1 MTASTTQDRP
11 VSSAGPRFPFTAIV
25 GQTAMKRA
33 LILNAIN
40 TRIGGV
46 LIRGKKGTA
55 KSTAVRSLA
64 ALLPE
69 VQVVQGCPYSCLP
82 EIRQGLCQWCH
93 PHPEP
98 TPEEAGTLREDAPSV
113 TRQVRI
119 VDLPV
124 GATEDRLVG
133 SLDIEQAIRSGSRSF
148 EPGLIATTHRG
159 ILYVDEVNLLNDH
172 LVDVLLDAAAMGRNY
187 VEREGISVSH
197 AAEFILVGTMNPEE
211 GDLRPQLLDRFGLAV
226 EVDSA
231 FTPEE
236 RREVVKR
243 RIAYES
249 DPYGFMDRW
258 HDFEEAERERIL
270 RSRQLLDQ
278 VNVSDDILELITDIC
293 AEYQVDG
300 LRADIV
306 MYKTASTIAA
316 YEGRD
321 HVVPE
326 DVREA
331 AEMALLHRQRRQPFQ
346 QPNLVTEQLDS
357 MIDEFQNRP
366 QDRESRHQDQAQ
378 SEEQDDA
385 DPDSPDQSAPNVPDS
400 GGEAGPEEQPPDPRG
415 DSGPED
421 QYFEVGSPFSVR
433 SLQVNPPDHRAR
445 PSSGRRARTVSGT
458 PSGRYI
464 GAAVPQEKA
473 SDLALDA
480 TLRAAAPHQSQ
491 RRAHPHP
498 NLFPGDE
505 RTSDTPELLV
515 EPWDLREKVRET
527 KTGSLILF
535 VVDAS
540 GSMGAQRRMVAVK
553 GAILSLLLDA
563 YQRRDRVGLIA
574 FRGTGAQV
582 LLPPTSSV
590 DLAHAMLQEMPTGG
604 RTPLSRGLLLAMEVI
619 EAEKQKDRNVLPL
632 LVVLTDGRANVAMG
646 SSAAEPPGG
655 NSLLDSATAVE
666 EAALQRPMGNSGA
679 DLPLKEARAMAAAI
693 REQKISAVVI
703 DTETDF
709 LRLGL
714 ANSIADEMGAP
725 CLKLEELHA
734 DGLADAVRLQ
744 VATSGTSPLTPD
756 EIQGLLEQIKLS

>member
-1 MTASTTQDRP
+1 MNKSE
-11 VSSAGPRFPFTAIV
+11 PRFPFTAIV

-33 LILNAIN
+33 LILNAVN

-69 VQVVQGCPYSCLP
+69 VAVVRGCPYSCHP
-82 EIRQGLCQWCH
+82 DNPQPLCSH
-93 PHPEP
+93 GKETSP
-98 TPEEAGTLREDAPSV
+98 V

-133 SLDIEQAIRSGSRSF
+133 SLDIESAIRTGSRSF
-148 EPGLIATTHRG
+148 EPGLIAATHRG

-249 DPYGFMDRW
+249 DPFGFMDAW
-258 HDFEEAERERIL
+258 QESEAAERERIL
-270 RSRQLLDQ
+270 LSQQLLGE
-278 VNVSDDILELITDIC
+278 VAVSDDILELITGIC

-321 HVVPE
+321 HVLAE

-346 QPNLVTEQLDS
+346 QPHLVTEQLDS

-366 QDRESRHQDQAQ
+366 HDREPQDQDSSQ
-378 SEEQDDA
+378 SEEQDDG
-385 DPDSPDQSAPNVPDS
+385 DPDPPEQ
-400 GGEAGPEEQPPDPRG
+400 EEEQPPEPEG
-415 DSGPED
+415 DSGPQE
-421 QYFEVGSPFSVR
+421 QYFEVGTPFSVR
-433 SLQVNPPDHRAR
+433 SLQMHPPDHRAR
-445 PSSGRRARTVSGT
+445 PAGGRRARTVSGT
-458 PSGRYI
+458 PSGRYV
-464 GAAVPQEKA
+464 GAAIPQDKA
-473 SDLALDA
+473 TDLALDA
-480 TLRAAAPHQSQ
+480 TLRAAAPHQVERRQ
-491 RRAHPHP
+491 RPHP
-498 NLFPGDE
+498 NPL
-505 RTSDTPELLV
+505 PEGEGTDKAPPFLI
-515 EPWDLREKVRET
+515 EPHDVREKVRET

-590 DLAHAMLQEMPTGG
+590 DLAHALLSEMPTGG

-619 EAEKQKDRNVLPL
+619 ETEKQKDRNVLPL
-632 LVVLTDGRANVAMG
+632 LVVLSDGRANVAMG
-646 SSAAEPPGG
+646 TSSGPERTPGHPERTPGHPEPVEGRA
-655 NSLLDSATAVE
+655 SLPIA
-666 EAALQRPMGNSGA
+666 
-679 DLPLKEARAMAAAI
+679 EARALAAAI
-693 REQKISAVVI
+693 REQHISAVVV

-714 ANSIADEMGAP
+714 AEPVAEAMGAP
-725 CLKLEELHA
+725 CIKLEELHSDA
-734 DGLADAVRLQ
+734 LADTVRMQLP
-744 VATSGTSPLTPD
+744 ATDNQPLSPD
-756 EIQGLLEQIKLS
+756 EIQGLLQQIRLD

>member
-1 MTASTTQDRP
+1 MNKSE
-11 VSSAGPRFPFTAIV
+11 PRFPFTAIV
-25 GQTAMKRA
+25 GQTTMKRA
-33 LILNAIN
+33 LILNAVN

-69 VQVVQGCPYSCLP
+69 VAVVRGCPYSCHP
-82 EIRQGLCQWCH
+82 DNPQPLCSH
-93 PHPEP
+93 
-98 TPEEAGTLREDAPSV
+98 GRETSPV

-133 SLDIEQAIRSGSRSF
+133 SLDIESAIRTGSRSF
-148 EPGLIATTHRG
+148 EPGLIAATHRG

-231 FTPEE
+231 FSPEE

-249 DPYGFMDRW
+249 DPFGFMDAW
-258 HDFEEAERERIL
+258 QESEAAERERIL
-270 RSRQLLDQ
+270 RSQQLLSE
-278 VNVSDDILELITDIC
+278 VAVSDDILELITGIC

-316 YEGRD
+316 YEGRN
-321 HVVPE
+321 HVVAE

-346 QPNLVTEQLDS
+346 QPHLVTEQLDS

-366 QDRESRHQDQAQ
+366 HDREPQDQDNSQ
-378 SEEQDDA
+378 SEEQDDG
-385 DPDSPDQSAPNVPDS
+385 DPDPPEQ
-400 GGEAGPEEQPPDPRG
+400 EEQPPEPEG
-415 DSGPED
+415 DSGPQD
-421 QYFEVGSPFSVR
+421 QYFEVGTPFSVR
-433 SLQVNPPDHRAR
+433 SLQMHPPDHRAR
-445 PSSGRRARTVSGT
+445 PAGGRRARTVSGT
-458 PSGRYI
+458 PSGRYV
-464 GAAVPQEKA
+464 GAAIPQDKA
-473 SDLALDA
+473 TDLALDA
-480 TLRAAAPHQSQ
+480 TLRAAAPHQLK
-491 RRAHPHP
+491 RREDSAGQDARAFLIEPH
-498 NLFPGDE
+498 D
-505 RTSDTPELLV
+505 V
-515 EPWDLREKVRET
+515 REKVRET

-590 DLAHAMLQEMPTGG
+590 DLAHALLSEMPTGG

-619 EAEKQKDRNVLPL
+619 ETEKQKDRNVLPL
-632 LVVLTDGRANVAMG
+632 LVVLSDGRANVAMG
-646 SSAAEPPGG
+646 TSNAGSERTPLHPEPVEGRA
-655 NSLLDSATAVE
+655 SLPIA
-666 EAALQRPMGNSGA
+666 
-679 DLPLKEARAMAAAI
+679 EARAMAAAI
-693 REQKISAVVI
+693 REQHISAVVV
-703 DTETDF
+703 DTEADF

-714 ANSIADEMGAP
+714 AEPIAEAMGAP
-725 CLKLEELHA
+725 CIKLEELHSDA
-734 DGLADAVRLQ
+734 LADTVRMQLPSTDNQ
-744 VATSGTSPLTPD
+744 PLSPD
-756 EIQGLLEQIKLS
+756 EIQTLLQQIRLD

>member
-1 MTASTTQDRP
+1 MPEKTE
-11 VSSAGPRFPFTAIV
+11 PRFPFTAIV

-64 ALLPE
+64 GLLPE
-69 VQVVQGCPYSCLP
+69 VSVLRGCPYSCPP
-82 EIRQGLCQWCH
+82 ENRQGLCQWCQ
-93 PHPEP
+93 PHG
-98 TPEEAGTLREDAPSV
+98 EEAPAV

-133 SLDIEQAIRSGSRSF
+133 SLDIEQAIKTGSRSF

-236 RREVVKR
+236 RQEVVRR
-243 RIAYES
+243 RIAYEA
-249 DPYGFMDRW
+249 DPFQFMADW
-258 HDFEEAERERIL
+258 QGSEAAERDKIL
-270 RSRQLLDQ
+270 RSQELLAR
-278 VNVSDDILELITDIC
+278 VTVPDDMLELITGIC
-293 AEYQVDG
+293 HEYQVDG

-321 HVVPE
+321 EVIAD

-346 QPNLVTEQLDS
+346 QPHLATEQLDS
-357 MIDEFQNRP
+357 MIDEYQNRP
-366 QDRESRHQDQAQ
+366 QNREPQDQDNSQ
-378 SEEQDDA
+378 SEDQDDGE
-385 DPDSPDQSAPNVPDS
+385 PDSSDQEEDQQPEPDGN
-400 GGEAGPEEQPPDPRG
+400 
-415 DSGPED
+415 SGPQD
-421 QYFEVGSPFSVR
+421 QYFEVGNPFPVR
-433 SLQVNPPDHRAR
+433 SLEVKPPDQRAR
-445 PSSGRRARTVSGT
+445 SAGGRRARTVSGS
-458 PSGRYI
+458 PSGRYV
-464 GAAVPQEKA
+464 GADVPQGKV

-480 TLRAAAPHQSQ
+480 TLRSAAPHQVQ
-491 RRAHPHP
+491 RRA
-498 NLFPGDE
+498 NQSEEPGSE
-505 RTSDTPELLV
+505 TSPAFLI
-515 EPWDLREKVRET
+515 EPWDVREKVRET

-540 GSMGAQRRMVAVK
+540 GSMGAQQRMVAVK

-574 FRGTGAQV
+574 FRGTGAEV

-590 DLAHAMLQEMPTGG
+590 DLAHALLSEMPTGG
-604 RTPLSRGLLLAMEVI
+604 RTPLSRGLLMAMEII
-619 EAEKQKDRNVLPL
+619 EAERQKDRNVLPL
-632 LVVLTDGRANVAMG
+632 LVVLSDGRANVAMG
-646 SSAAEPPGG
+646 SDESPTGSGQPPRV
-655 NSLLDSATAVE
+655 ATAV
-666 EAALQRPMGNSGA
+666 A
-679 DLPLKEARAMAAAI
+679 EARAIAAAI
-693 REQKISAVVI
+693 KEQRIPSVVI

-714 ANSIADEMGAP
+714 AVPVAEAMGAP
-725 CLKLEELHA
+725 CIKLEELHSDA
-734 DGLADAVRLQ
+734 LAETVRMQITTLES
-744 VATSGTSPLTPD
+744 APLTPD
-756 EIQGLLEQIKLS
+756 EIQGLLERIKLP

>member
-1 MTASTTQDRP
+1 MTDEPSQNR
-11 VSSAGPRFPFTAIV
+11 SEPRFPFTAIV

-33 LILNAIN
+33 LILNAVN

-69 VQVVQGCPYSCLP
+69 VAVVRGCPYSCHP
-82 EIRQGLCQWCH
+82 EISQPPCPWCESQG
-93 PHPEP
+93 
-98 TPEEAGTLREDAPSV
+98 GDAQPV

-133 SLDIEQAIRSGSRSF
+133 SLDIEQAIRTGSRSF
-148 EPGLIATTHRG
+148 EPGLIAATHRG

-226 EVDSA
+226 EVSSA

-243 RIAYES
+243 RIAYEN
-249 DPYGFMDRW
+249 DPYGFIDQW
-258 HDFEEAERERIL
+258 QDSEADERERIQ
-270 RSRQLLDQ
+270 RSRRLLER
-278 VNVSDDILELITDIC
+278 VEVSDSILELITDIC
-293 AEYQVDG
+293 AQYQVDG

-306 MYKTASTIAA
+306 MYKAASTIAA

-321 HVVPE
+321 HVLPE

-346 QPNLVTEQLDS
+346 QPNLATEQLDS
-357 MIDEFQNRP
+357 MMDEFQNRP
-366 QDRESRHQDQAQ
+366 HNREPRDEENSQ
-378 SEEQDDA
+378 SEERDDG
-385 DPDSPDQSAPNVPDS
+385 DPDSP
-400 GGEAGPEEQPPDPRG
+400 EPEEHPPEPEG
-415 DSGPED
+415 GSGPQE
-421 QYFEVGSPFSVR
+421 QYFEVGAPFSVR
-433 SLQVNPPDHRAR
+433 SLQVKPPDHRAR
-445 PSSGRRARTVSGT
+445 PSGGRRARTVSGT
-458 PSGRYI
+458 PSGRYVD
-464 GAAVPQEKA
+464 AAAPQERA
-473 SDLALDA
+473 TDLALDA
-480 TLRAAAPHQSQ
+480 TLRAAAPHQS
-491 RRAHPHP
+491 RRRSGNVGNVNVGMHGCA
-498 NLFPGDE
+498 PGNA
-505 RTSDTPELLV
+505 PAFLI
-515 EPWDLREKVRET
+515 EPWDVREKVRET

-563 YQRRDRVGLIA
+563 YQRRDRVGLIS
-574 FRGTGAQV
+574 FRGAGAQA

-604 RTPLSRGLLLAMEVI
+604 RTPLSHGLLLAMEMI
-619 EAEKQKDRNVLPL
+619 ESEKQKDRNVLPL
-632 LVVLTDGRANVAMG
+632 LVVLTDGRANVAIGGGG
-646 SSAAEPPGG
+646 SPASP
-655 NSLLDSATAVE
+655 
-666 EAALQRPMGNSGA
+666 EASQ
-679 DLPLKEARAMAAAI
+679 PLAEARAMAAAI
-693 REQKISAVVI
+693 REQRISAVVI

-714 ANSIADEMGAP
+714 ANTVAEEMGAP

-744 VATSGTSPLTPD
+744 LPSTNGGNLSPQ
-756 EIQGLLEQIKLS
+756 EIQELLQQIKLP

>member
-1 MTASTTQDRP
+1 MSAETGSYSCITSRRRRVSDEPQDK
-11 VSSAGPRFPFTAIV
+11 SEPRFPFTAIV

-33 LILNAIN
+33 LILNAVN

-69 VQVVQGCPYSCLP
+69 VAVVRGCPYSCHP
-82 EIRQGLCQWCH
+82 DNPQPLCSH
-93 PHPEP
+93 GKETSP
-98 TPEEAGTLREDAPSV
+98 V

-133 SLDIEQAIRSGSRSF
+133 SLDIESAIRTGSRSF
-148 EPGLIATTHRG
+148 EPGLIAATHRG

-249 DPYGFMDRW
+249 DPFGFMDAW
-258 HDFEEAERERIL
+258 QESEAAERERIL
-270 RSRQLLDQ
+270 RSQQLLGQ
-278 VNVSDDILELITDIC
+278 VVVSDDILELITGIC

-321 HVVPE
+321 HVVAE

-346 QPNLVTEQLDS
+346 QPHLVTEQLDS

-366 QDRESRHQDQAQ
+366 HDREPQDQDN
-378 SEEQDDA
+378 SHSDEQDDG
-385 DPDSPDQSAPNVPDS
+385 DPDPP
-400 GGEAGPEEQPPDPRG
+400 EPEEQPPEPDG
-415 DSGPED
+415 GSGPQD
-421 QYFEVGSPFSVR
+421 QYFEVGTPFSVR
-433 SLQVNPPDHRAR
+433 SLQMHPPDHRAR
-445 PSSGRRARTVSGT
+445 PAGGRRARTVSGS
-458 PSGRYI
+458 PSGRYV
-464 GAAVPQEKA
+464 GAAVPQGKA
-473 SDLALDA
+473 ADLALDA
-480 TLRAAAPHQSQ
+480 TLRAAAPHQVERRQ
-491 RRAHPHP
+491 RPHP
-498 NLFPGDE
+498 NPLPPGEGTDKA
-505 RTSDTPELLV
+505 PAFLI
-515 EPWDLREKVRET
+515 EPHDVREKVRET

-590 DLAHAMLQEMPTGG
+590 DLAHALLSEMPTGG

-632 LVVLTDGRANVAMG
+632 LVVLSDGRANVAMG
-646 SSAAEPPGG
+646 SAEADP
-655 NSLLDSATAVE
+655 S
-666 EAALQRPMGNSGA
+666 SGTT
-679 DLPLKEARAMAAAI
+679 LPIAEARAMAAAI
-693 REQKISAVVI
+693 REQRIPGVVV

-714 ANSIADEMGAP
+714 AEPIAEAMGAP
-725 CLKLEELHA
+725 CIKLEELHSDA
-734 DGLADAVRLQ
+734 LADTVRMQLPSTNNQ
-744 VATSGTSPLTPD
+744 PLSPD
-756 EIQGLLEQIKLS
+756 EIQGLLQRIRLD